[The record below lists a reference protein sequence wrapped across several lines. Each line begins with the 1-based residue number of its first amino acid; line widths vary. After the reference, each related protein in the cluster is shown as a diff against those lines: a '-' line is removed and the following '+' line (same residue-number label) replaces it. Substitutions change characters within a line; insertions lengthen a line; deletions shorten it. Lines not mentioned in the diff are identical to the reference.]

1 MDDVYS
7 ILMNLTSQRL
17 TEINNTLN
25 VKCLWFCSYQT
36 PRMVSHR
43 DKKYIGGDLEWRGDK
58 SDCIR
63 GVGFSLMWENVFQLE
78 SVVFNTGKD
87 EMTPNWTFKW
97 LILYDLNI
105 TLIFYFFKK
114 NLFLSYVYVW
124 VSAYMCTPCHG
135 SQKSVRSRETGV
147 TEYVKAESWIWILY
161 KSSK

>member
-1 MDDVYS
+1 MGDVYS

-36 PRMVSHR
+36 PRMASHR

-58 SDCIR
+58 SDCIK

-97 LILYDLNI
+97 LILYNLNI
-105 TLIFYFFKK
+105 TLIFYFLKK
-114 NLFLSYVYVW
+114 IYFYLVCMYECLHICVPHAMEVRRVLDYRIRECWELNLDPL
-124 VSAYMCTPCHG
+124 
-135 SQKSVRSRETGV
+135 
-147 TEYVKAESWIWILY
+147 
-161 KSSK
+161 